1 MLTIKELNEIE
12 TVFIIIDRNYLS
24 PELANSLIEY
34 FHDKNYEQFVYLEW
48 LLCRWVH
55 LRSNMDHL
63 PKRLKFHI
71 SIS

>member
-1 MLTIKELNEIE
+1 MLTTKELNEIE
-12 TVFIIIDRNYLS
+12 TVFIMIDSNNLN

-48 LLCRWVH
+48 LLSRWVH
-55 LRSNMDHL
+55 LRSTREHL
-63 PKRLKFHI
+63 PKRLKFPI

>member
-1 MLTIKELNEIE
+1 MLTINELNEIE
-12 TVFIIIDRNYLS
+12 TVFIMIDSSNLG

-34 FHDKNYEQFVYLEW
+34 FRDKNYEQFVYLEW

-55 LRSNMDHL
+55 LRPNMDHL
-63 PKRLKFHI
+63 PKRLKFPI